1 MLTSHTDDMVWIPE
15 GEFHMGAPDFYVE
28 ERPVLA
34 VGVDGFW
41 MDPSPVTNRDFARF
55 VEATGYMTVAE
66 RDLIAEDYPGL
77 DEADLA
83 AGSLVFIQTRGPVDL
98 DNPGRWWR
106 FVRGAN
112 WRNEAAHADHPVVHV
127 AYEDAS
133 AYANWRGKS
142 LPTEAE
148 WEYAARGGLD
158 GATYPWG
165 NDFHPGGKS
174 MANTWEGDFPW
185 RNTSRDGHTS
195 TSPVNTY
202 PPNGYGLFD
211 MVGNVW
217 EWTQDWWSASH
228 GESLQPGSARVS
240 LAEEGSARGLTSQE
254 ATDMPCCGSVSQ
266 GAAGRSIGRTA
277 LRTNPRGGPKGDSFD
292 PSQPEIRIPRKV
304 LKGGSHLC
312 APSYCLRYRPAAR
325 IPQMIDTATSHIGF
339 RCVVRGG

>member
-1 MLTSHTDDMVWIPE
+1 
-15 GEFHMGAPDFYVE
+15 MGSEHFYPE
-28 ERPVLA
+28 ERPA
-34 VGVDGFW
+34 VEVRVDGFW
-41 MDPSPVTNRDFARF
+41 MDPAPATNRDFARF
-55 VEATGYMTVAE
+55 VEATGYVTVAE
-66 RDLIAEDYPGL
+66 RDLVAEDYPGL
-77 DEADLA
+77 EEADLA
-83 AGSLVFIQTRGPVDL
+83 AGSLVFTQTPGPVHL
-98 DNPGRWWR
+98 DNPGNWWH

-112 WRNEAAHADHPVVHV
+112 WREEAARPDHPVVHV
-127 AYEDAS
+127 AYQDAS
-133 AYANWRGKS
+133 AYADWLGKS

-165 NDFHPGGKS
+165 NDFCPDGKA

-185 RNTSRDGHTS
+185 RNTERDGYTR
-195 TSPVNTY
+195 TSPVGIY

-217 EWTQDWWSASH
+217 EWTQDWWGASH
-228 GESLQPGSARVS
+228 
-240 LAEEGSARGLTSQE
+240 EGA
-254 ATDMPCCGSVSQ
+254 DFPCCGTVGQ
-266 GAAGRSIGRTA
+266 ETFR
-277 LRTNPRGGPKGDSFD
+277 RTNPRGGPEHLSFD

-339 RCVVRGG
+339 RCVVRDG

>member
-1 MLTSHTDDMVWIPE
+1 
-15 GEFHMGAPDFYVE
+15 MGAADFFVE

-34 VGVDGFW
+34 VWVDGFW
-41 MDPSPVTNRDFARF
+41 IDPASVSNRDFARF
-55 VEATGYMTVAE
+55 VEATGYVTVAE

-83 AGSLVFIQTRGPVDL
+83 AGSLVFTQTRGPVDL
-98 DNPGRWWR
+98 GNPGHWWR

-112 WRNEAAHADHPVVHV
+112 WREEAAHPDHPVVHV

-133 AYANWRGKS
+133 AYADWRGKS

-148 WEYAARGGLD
+148 WEDAARGGLD
-158 GATYPWG
+158 EATYSWG
-165 NDFHPGGKS
+165 NDFHPGGKA

-185 RNTSRDGHTS
+185 RNTSRDGHTR
-195 TSPVNTY
+195 TSPVETY

-228 GESLQPGSARVS
+228 SQETSGYA
-240 LAEEGSARGLTSQE
+240 SQE
-254 ATDMPCCGSVSQ
+254 ATDFPCCGSVNQ
-266 GAAGRSIGRTA
+266 GDDGRNIGRTVPQA
-277 LRTNPRGGPKGDSFD
+277 IQRTNPRGGLERDSFD
-292 PSQPEIRIPRKV
+292 PLQPEIRIPRKV
-304 LKGGSHLC
+304 LKGVSHLC

-339 RCVVRGG
+339 RCVVRDA

>member
-1 MLTSHTDDMVWIPE
+1 MVRIPE
-15 GEFHMGAPDFYVE
+15 GEFHMGAADFYVE

-34 VGVDGFW
+34 VWVDGFW
-41 MDPSPVTNRDFARF
+41 MDPAPVTNSDFARF
-55 VEATGYMTVAE
+55 VEATGYVTVAE
-66 RDLIAEDYPGL
+66 RDLVAEDYPGL

-83 AGSLVFIQTRGPVDL
+83 AGSLVFTQTRSPVNL
-98 DNPGRWWR
+98 GNPGNWWR

-112 WRNEAAHADHPVVHV
+112 WRNGAAHADHPVVHV

-133 AYANWRGKS
+133 AYADWRGKS

-165 NDFHPGGKS
+165 NDFHPDGKS

-185 RNTSRDGHTS
+185 RNTARDGYTR
-195 TSPVNTY
+195 TSPVKTY

-217 EWTQDWWSASH
+217 EWTQDWW
-228 GESLQPGSARVS
+228 GT
-240 LAEEGSARGLTSQE
+240 RGYASQE
-254 ATDMPCCGSVSQ
+254 ATNMPCCGSVNQ
-266 GAAGRSIGRTA
+266 GASGHDIGRTVK
-277 LRTNPRGGPKGDSFD
+277 NPRGGPEGDSFD

>member
-1 MLTSHTDDMVWIPE
+1 MPGRSVTRSPKCCGVSLVFVSDEMIWIPE
-15 GEFHMGAPDFYVE
+15 GEFHMGSERFYPE
-28 ERPVLA
+28 ERPV
-34 VGVDGFW
+34 VEVRVDGFW
-41 MDPSPVTNRDFARF
+41 MDSAPVTNRDFARF
-55 VEATGYMTVAE
+55 IEATGYVTVAE
-66 RDLIAEDYPGL
+66 RDLVAENYPGL

-83 AGSLVFIQTRGPVDL
+83 AGSLVFTETRGPVDL
-98 DNPGRWWR
+98 ENPGNWWH

-112 WRNEAAHADHPVVHV
+112 WREKAARQDHPVVHV

-133 AYANWRGKS
+133 AYADWCGKS

-165 NDFHPGGKS
+165 NDFCPDGKA

-185 RNTSRDGHTS
+185 RNTERDGYTR
-195 TSPVNTY
+195 TSPVGTY

-228 GESLQPGSARVS
+228 GEKASAVGPS
-240 LAEEGSARGLTSQE
+240 EETTG
-254 ATDMPCCGSVSQ
+254 MPCCGSVS
-266 GAAGRSIGRTA
+266 GAVAGGHIGRTV
-277 LRTNPRGGPKGDSFD
+277 TNPRGGPERSSFD

-312 APSYCLRYRPAAR
+312 APIYCLRYRPAAR

-339 RCVVRGG
+339 RCVVRDG

>member
-1 MLTSHTDDMVWIPE
+1 
-15 GEFHMGAPDFYVE
+15 MGAAGFYVE
-28 ERPVLA
+28 ERPVVA
-34 VGVDGFW
+34 VRLDGFW
-41 MDPSPVTNRDFARF
+41 MDPAPVTNRDFARF
-55 VEATGYMTVAE
+55 VEATGYVTVAE

-112 WRNEAAHADHPVVHV
+112 WREESAHADHPVVHV
-127 AYEDAS
+127 AYEDAN
-133 AYANWRGKS
+133 AYADWRGKS

-148 WEYAARGGLD
+148 WEYAAKGGLD

-165 NDFHPGGKS
+165 DDFHPGGKA
-174 MANTWEGDFPW
+174 MANTWEGEFPW
-185 RNTSRDGHTS
+185 RNTARDGHTR
-195 TSPVNTY
+195 TSPVDTY

-228 GESLQPGSARVS
+228 GAQPGSARVS
-240 LAEEGSARGLTSQE
+240 LAEEGSARVSLAEEGSARGHLSQE
-254 ATDMPCCGSVSQ
+254 ATDMPCCGSVNQ
-266 GAAGRSIGRTA
+266 RAAGRSIGRTVV
-277 LRTNPRGGPKGDSFD
+277 RTNPRGGPEGDSFD
-292 PSQPEIRIPRKV
+292 PLQSEIRIPRKV

-339 RCVVRGG
+339 RCVVRDG

>member
-1 MLTSHTDDMVWIPE
+1 
-15 GEFHMGAPDFYVE
+15 MGAADFYVE

-34 VGVDGFW
+34 VRVDGFW
-41 MDPSPVTNRDFARF
+41 MDPAPVTNRDFARF
-55 VEATGYMTVAE
+55 VEATGYVTVAE
-66 RDLIAEDYPGL
+66 RDLVAEDYPGL

-98 DNPGRWWR
+98 DNPGHWWR

-112 WRNEAAHADHPVVHV
+112 WREEAGYADHPVVHV
-127 AYEDAS
+127 AYEDAC
-133 AYANWRGKS
+133 AYADWRGKS

-148 WEYAARGGLD
+148 WEYAARGGVD

-165 NDFHPGGKS
+165 NDFCPDGKS

-185 RNTSRDGHTS
+185 RNTSRDGHIR
-195 TSPVNTY
+195 TSPVDTY

-228 GESLQPGSARVS
+228 ASHTHPSHGTNVSGEREGEPLARRKPEPKAPAV
-240 LAEEGSARGLTSQE
+240 GHSQE
-254 ATDMPCCGSVSQ
+254 ATDMPCCGSVNQ
-266 GAAGRSIGRTA
+266 GAGGRSIV
-277 LRTNPRGGPKGDSFD
+277 RTNPRGGPEGLSYD

-339 RCVVRGG
+339 RCVVRDG

>member
-1 MLTSHTDDMVWIPE
+1 
-15 GEFHMGAPDFYVE
+15 MGAADYYAE
-28 ERPVLA
+28 ERPVHVVSL
-34 VGVDGFW
+34 DGFW
-41 MDPSPVTNRDFARF
+41 MDPAPVTNRDFARF
-55 VEATGYMTVAE
+55 VEATGYVTVAE
-66 RDLIAEDYPGL
+66 RDLITEDYPGL
-77 DEADLA
+77 DDADLA
-83 AGSLVFIQTRGPVDL
+83 AGSLVFTQTRGPVDL
-98 DNPGRWWR
+98 DNPGNWWR

-112 WRNEAAHADHPVVHV
+112 WREAAAHADHPVMHI

-133 AYANWRGKS
+133 AYADWCGKS

-165 NDFHPGGKS
+165 NDFYPEGKP

-185 RNTSRDGHTS
+185 RNTERDGYTR
-195 TSPVNTY
+195 TSPVETY

-228 GESLQPGSARVS
+228 RQE
-240 LAEEGSARGLTSQE
+240 TSGYASRE
-254 ATDMPCCGSVSQ
+254 TTDFPCCGPINQ
-266 GAAGRSIGRTA
+266 GADGRTIGRTVPQA
-277 LRTNPRGGPKGDSFD
+277 IQRTNPRGGPERLSYD
-292 PSQPEIRIPRKV
+292 PFQPEVGIPRKV

-312 APSYCLRYRPAAR
+312 APNYCLRYRPAAR

-339 RCVVRGG
+339 RCVLRESD

>member
-1 MLTSHTDDMVWIPE
+1 MRWIPA
-15 GEFHMGAPDFYVE
+15 GEFRMGAADYYAE
-28 ERPVLA
+28 ERPVHVVSL
-34 VGVDGFW
+34 DGFW
-41 MDPSPVTNRDFARF
+41 IDPAPVTNRDFARF
-55 VEATGYMTVAE
+55 VEATGYVTVAE
-66 RDLIAEDYPGL
+66 RDLIAENYPGL

-83 AGSLVFIQTRGPVDL
+83 AGSLVFTQTRGPVDL
-98 DNPGRWWR
+98 GNPGNWWR
-106 FVRGAN
+106 FVKGAG
-112 WRNEAAHADHPVVHV
+112 WREQLAFPDHPVVHV
-127 AYEDAS
+127 AYEDAG
-133 AYANWRGKS
+133 AYADWCGKS

-158 GATYPWG
+158 RATYPWG
-165 NDFHPGGKS
+165 NDFCPEGKA

-185 RNTSRDGHTS
+185 RNTERDGYTR
-195 TSPVNTY
+195 TSPVETY

-217 EWTQDWWSASH
+217 EWTQDWWSAAH
-228 GESLQPGSARVS
+228 GGKN
-240 LAEEGSARGLTSQE
+240 
-254 ATDMPCCGSVSQ
+254 ATDTPCCGSVSQ
-266 GAAGRSIGRTA
+266 GGAGRNSGRTV
-277 LRTNPRGGPKGDSFD
+277 TNPRGGPERLSFD

>member
-1 MLTSHTDDMVWIPE
+1 MTSGTDEMVRIPE
-15 GEFHMGAPDFYVE
+15 AEFHMGAADFYVE

-41 MDPSPVTNRDFARF
+41 IDPAPVSNRDFARF
-55 VEATGYMTVAE
+55 VEATGYVTVAE

-83 AGSLVFIQTRGPVDL
+83 AGSLVFTQTRGPVDL
-98 DNPGRWWR
+98 GNPGNWWR

-112 WRNEAAHADHPVVHV
+112 WREEAAHPDHPVVHV

-133 AYANWRGKS
+133 AYADWRGKS

-165 NDFHPGGKS
+165 NDFHPGGKA

-185 RNTSRDGHTS
+185 RNTERDGYTR
-195 TSPVNTY
+195 TSPVGTY

-217 EWTQDWWSASH
+217 EWTQDWWSASN
-228 GESLQPGSARVS
+228 
-240 LAEEGSARGLTSQE
+240 EGIEL
-254 ATDMPCCGSVSQ
+254 PCCGSVSQ
-266 GAAGRSIGRTA
+266 GTIR
-277 LRTNPRGGPKGDSFD
+277 RTNSRGGTERDSLD

-312 APSYCLRYRPAAR
+312 APNYCLRYRPAAR

-339 RCVVRGG
+339 RCVVRDG

>member
-1 MLTSHTDDMVWIPE
+1 MNDHGGRVCWDEGNVGNLPRSGGGGLTAATDGMIRIPE
-15 GEFHMGAPDFYVE
+15 GVFRMGARDFYVE

-41 MDPSPVTNRDFARF
+41 MDPAPVTRSDFARF
-55 VEATGYMTVAE
+55 VEATGYVTVAE

-83 AGSLVFIQTRGPVDL
+83 AGSLVFTQTPGPVDL
-98 DNPGRWWR
+98 DNPGHWWR

-112 WRNEAAHADHPVVHV
+112 WRGPLASGDHPVVHV
-127 AYEDAS
+127 AYEDAR
-133 AYANWRGKS
+133 AYAEWRGKS

-165 NDFHPGGKS
+165 DAFYPDGKA
-174 MANTWEGDFPW
+174 MANIWEGDFPW
-185 RNTSRDGHTS
+185 RNTERDGYTR
-195 TSPVNTY
+195 TSPVATY
-202 PPNGYGLFD
+202 LPNGYGLFD

-217 EWTQDWWSASH
+217 EWTQDWWSTSH
-228 GESLQPGSARVS
+228 GGENA
-240 LAEEGSARGLTSQE
+240 ADA
-254 ATDMPCCGSVSQ
+254 ACCGSLNP
-266 GAAGRSIGRTA
+266 GAAGRNIGSTV
-277 LRTNPRGGPKGDSFD
+277 TNPRGGPENASFD

-339 RCVVRGG
+339 RCVVRDG

>member
-1 MLTSHTDDMVWIPE
+1 MTGSRKCCGVLLVPMSDEMVWIPE
-15 GEFHMGAPDFYVE
+15 GEFHMGSEHFYPE
-28 ERPVLA
+28 ERPV
-34 VGVDGFW
+34 VEVRVDGFW
-41 MDPSPVTNRDFARF
+41 MDPAPVTNRDFARF
-55 VEATGYMTVAE
+55 VEATGYVTVAE
-66 RDLIAEDYPGL
+66 RDLVAEDYPGL

-83 AGSLVFIQTRGPVDL
+83 AGSLVFSETRGPVDL
-98 DNPGRWWR
+98 DNPGNWWR
-106 FVRGAN
+106 FVKGAN
-112 WRNEAAHADHPVVHV
+112 WREQLALPDHPVVHI

-133 AYANWRGKS
+133 AYADWCGKS

-148 WEYAARGGLD
+148 WECAARGGLD

-165 NDFHPGGKS
+165 NDFCPDGKA

-185 RNTSRDGHTS
+185 SNTGRDGYTR
-195 TSPVNTY
+195 TSPVETY

-217 EWTQDWWSASH
+217 EWTQDWWSTSH
-228 GESLQPGSARVS
+228 
-240 LAEEGSARGLTSQE
+240 EGVGL
-254 ATDMPCCGSVSQ
+254 PCCGPVGQ
-266 GAAGRSIGRTA
+266 RTIR
-277 LRTNPRGGPKGDSFD
+277 RTNPRGGPESDSFD

-339 RCVVRGG
+339 RCVVRDG

>member
-1 MLTSHTDDMVWIPE
+1 
-15 GEFHMGAPDFYVE
+15 MGAADSYVE

-34 VGVDGFW
+34 VRVDGFW
-41 MDPSPVTNRDFARF
+41 MDPAPVTNGDFARF
-55 VEATGYMTVAE
+55 VEATGYVTVAE
-66 RDLIAEDYPGL
+66 RDLVAEDYPGL

-83 AGSLVFIQTRGPVDL
+83 AGSLVFTQSPGPVDL
-98 DNPGRWWR
+98 GNPGNWWR
-106 FVRGAN
+106 FVRGAD
-112 WRNEAAHADHPVVHV
+112 WRDEAARADHPVVHV
-127 AYEDAS
+127 VYEDAS
-133 AYANWRGKS
+133 AYADWCGKS

-165 NDFHPGGKS
+165 DDFYPDGQA

-185 RNTSRDGHTS
+185 RNTERDGYTL
-195 TSPVNTY
+195 TSPVKTY

-217 EWTQDWWSASH
+217 EWTHDWWGASH
-228 GESLQPGSARVS
+228 AQENSAYP
-240 LAEEGSARGLTSQE
+240 LEE
-254 ATDMPCCGSVSQ
+254 ATDFPCCGSVGQ
-266 GAAGRSIGRTA
+266 GAAGRNIGRTV
-277 LRTNPRGGPKGDSFD
+277 LQTIQRTNPRGGPEHLSFD

-325 IPQMIDTATSHIGF
+325 IPQMIDAATSHIGF
-339 RCVVRGG
+339 RCVVRDS

>member
-1 MLTSHTDDMVWIPE
+1 MTRPPKCCGVSLVPVTDEMIRIPE
-15 GEFHMGAPDFYVE
+15 GEFHMGSEHFYPE
-28 ERPVLA
+28 ERPV
-34 VGVDGFW
+34 VDVRIDGFW
-41 MDPSPVTNRDFARF
+41 MDPAPVTNRDFARF
-55 VEATGYMTVAE
+55 VEATGYVTVAE
-66 RDLIAEDYPGL
+66 RDLVAEDYPGL

-83 AGSLVFIQTRGPVDL
+83 AGSLVFTQTRGPVNL
-98 DNPGRWWR
+98 DNPGNWWR

-112 WRNEAAHADHPVVHV
+112 WREQLAFGDHPVVHV

-133 AYANWRGKS
+133 AYADWIGKS

-158 GATYPWG
+158 GATFPWG
-165 NDFHPGGKS
+165 NDLYPDGQA

-185 RNTSRDGHTS
+185 RNTERDGYTR
-195 TSPVNTY
+195 TSPVETY

-217 EWTQDWWSASH
+217 HWTQDWWSASN
-228 GESLQPGSARVS
+228 
-240 LAEEGSARGLTSQE
+240 EGVE
-254 ATDMPCCGSVSQ
+254 FPCCGPVGQ
-266 GAAGRSIGRTA
+266 RTIR
-277 LRTNPRGGPKGDSFD
+277 RTNPRGGPEHLSFD
-292 PSQPEIRIPRKV
+292 PSQPGIRIPRKV

-339 RCVVRGG
+339 RCVVRDG

>member
-1 MLTSHTDDMVWIPE
+1 MTDEMIWIPE
-15 GEFHMGAPDFYVE
+15 GEFHMGSEHFYPE
-28 ERPVLA
+28 ERPVVA
-34 VGVDGFW
+34 VSLDGFW
-41 MDPSPVTNRDFARF
+41 MDPAPVTNRDFARF
-55 VEATGYMTVAE
+55 VEATGHVTVAE

-83 AGSLVFIQTRGPVDL
+83 AGSLVFTQTRGPVDL
-98 DNPGRWWR
+98 DNPGNWWR

-112 WRNEAAHADHPVVHV
+112 WREQLACLDHPVVHV

-133 AYANWRGKS
+133 AYADWRGKS

-165 NDFHPGGKS
+165 NDFCPDGKA

-185 RNTSRDGHTS
+185 RNTERDGYTR
-195 TSPVNTY
+195 TSPVEAY
-202 PPNGYGLFD
+202 SPNGYGLFD

-217 EWTQDWWSASH
+217 EWTRDWWSASN
-228 GESLQPGSARVS
+228 
-240 LAEEGSARGLTSQE
+240 E
-254 ATDMPCCGSVSQ
+254 AIEFPCCGPVGQ
-266 GAAGRSIGRTA
+266 ETA
-277 LRTNPRGGPKGDSFD
+277 RRTNPRGGPERFSFD

-339 RCVVRGG
+339 RCVVRDG